1 MKVKVEL
8 EITECQNCPFTDHVY
23 EQGYCG
29 TDCTKLGAYTKI
41 PRQGFRPD
49 CPLLKEQETT
59 KMIIDDK
66 NYSVWY
72 QYENMFGTACNERL
86 SFDTE
91 EDADKFIQDL
101 LNDDY
106 KHIWKIMKT
115 AQTIYYPNAEKK

>member
-8 EITECQNCPFTDHVY
+8 EVKECQNCPFTDHTY
-23 EQGYCG
+23 EHGCYE
-29 TDCTKLGAYTKI
+29 TDCTKLGAYAKI

-49 CPLLKEQETT
+49 CPLLKEQENP

-72 QYENMFGTACNERL
+72 QYENMFGIACNERL
-86 SFDTE
+86 QFDTE

-101 LNDDY
+101 LHDDY
-106 KHIWKIMKT
+106 KHVWKIVKNVWT
-115 AQTIYYPNAEKK
+115 AYYPEAERK

>member
-8 EITECQNCPFTDHVY
+8 EVKECQNCPFTDHAY
-23 EQGYCG
+23 EHGCYE
-29 TDCTKLGAYTKI
+29 TDCTKLGAYAKI

-49 CPLLKEQETT
+49 CPLLKEQENP

-72 QYENMFGTACNERL
+72 QYENMFGITCNERL
-86 SFDTE
+86 QFDTE

-101 LNDDY
+101 LHDY
-106 KHIWKIMKT
+106 KSVWNIIKT
-115 AQTIYYPNAEKK
+115 TQTIYYPKAEKR